1 VEAAQTVDGRW
12 HDEDAAGVLLAQ
24 IIIGMQLAWDIPT
37 LLFVPSLWS
46 PLISWP
52 ERKRQRS
59 GVHHVGMTA
68 VALVS
73 LLSTFGQY
81 HLPFFTGVVEL
92 SSIPLAVVDIFHPSK
107 FGAYAERS
115 VCLGALNL
123 ACRLCFVL
131 SFVLIRNVMFPAI
144 VAFQGVPDL
153 VHLLLSGED
162 DWPAPTAGLVVA
174 IGFTGLQL
182 HWGLLL
188 VKQLAKMLKGGGEK
202 QSAPAGEV
210 GAPRPLSRRRSSLK
224 DVVEDVDLEELSGR
238 TPSRRSTL
246 SARSL
251 AAHGEA
257 NEADEYR
264 LMSTS

>member
-1 VEAAQTVDGRW
+1 
-12 HDEDAAGVLLAQ
+12 
-24 IIIGMQLAWDIPT
+24 
-37 LLFVPSLWS
+37 
-46 PLISWP
+46 
-52 ERKRQRS
+52 
-59 GVHHVGMTA
+59 MTA

-115 VCLGALNL
+115 ACLGALNL

-257 NEADEYR
+257 NEADGVPRRAHPPSQPGAAAARE
-264 LMSTS
+264 LV